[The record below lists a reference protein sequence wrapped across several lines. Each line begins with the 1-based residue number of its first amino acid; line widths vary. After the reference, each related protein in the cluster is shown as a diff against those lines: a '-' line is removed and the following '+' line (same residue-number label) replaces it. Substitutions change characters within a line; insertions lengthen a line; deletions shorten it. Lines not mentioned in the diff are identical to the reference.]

1 MVLEQIQEKVR
12 LGRWRISKHAMVE
25 AVKDGLSP
33 RDIKDIILT
42 GKIIESYPE
51 RERHLIYGVLPNDI
65 PLHVVVDYSD
75 NEQIVAVTTYIP
87 NEEEWIAFQK
97 RKR

>member
-1 MVLEQIQEKVR
+1 MFLEQIREKVI
-12 LGRWRISKHAMVE
+12 LGQWRISKHAMIE
-25 AVKDGLSP
+25 AVKDGLGP
-33 RDIKDIILT
+33 QDIKVIILT

-51 RERHLIYGVLPNDI
+51 RERHLIYGVLPNDM
-65 PLHVVVDYSD
+65 PVHVVVDYSD

-87 NEEEWIAFQK
+87 NEREWIAFQK